1 MDVVGIIL
9 AIDPGDTKSAFCFV
23 DKNTYRPI
31 FFAKQENHE
40 AVASIE
46 HFIENLKDNEHIVG
60 TAIEMVASYGM
71 SVGAHVFVT
80 CTWIGRFSQILEDM
94 GYSVDWIY
102 RKEEKMH
109 ICGQMKAKD
118 SNIRTALI
126 DRFAQHDF
134 KTGKGTKKEPDWFF
148 GFAADVW
155 QSYAVAVTY
164 IDTHLNSANNIK

>member
-1 MDVVGIIL
+1 MKIIL

-23 DKNTYRPI
+23 DKDSYRPL
-31 FFAKQENHE
+31 FFAKQENRE
-40 AVASIE
+40 AVGSITNYLA
-46 HFIENLKDNEHIVG
+46 NLKDDEHLVG
-60 TAIEMVASYGM
+60 AAIEMVASYGM

-94 GYSVDWIY
+94 GCKVDWVY

-164 IDTHLNSANNIK
+164 IDTHLNNKQNDTV